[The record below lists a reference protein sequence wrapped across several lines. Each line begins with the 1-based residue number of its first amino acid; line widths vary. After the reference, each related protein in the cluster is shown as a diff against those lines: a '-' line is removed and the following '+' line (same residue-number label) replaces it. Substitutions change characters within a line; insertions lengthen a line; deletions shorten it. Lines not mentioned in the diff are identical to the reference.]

1 MRTLLYDGECG
12 FCRWVL
18 AGILRRDRHRRIRPV
33 ALQDALAAELLPGM
47 SDEDRFSSFHLVDRD
62 GEILSGGSALP
73 ALLAELPRGRRIGVL
88 LGTLQPVTDLGY
100 RLVSANR
107 SRIGPLIPDRWKA
120 SADERI
126 GRRQAQL
133 EGDPVEEAAR
143 DLSRV

>member
-18 AGILRRDRHRRIRPV
+18 GAILRWDRHRRIRPV

-47 SDEDRFSSFHLVDRD
+47 SEEDRFSSFHLGDRD
-62 GEILSGGSALP
+62 GEILSGGRALP
-73 ALLAELPRGRRIGVL
+73 ALVAELPRGRRIGAL
-88 LGTLQPVTDLGY
+88 LDALQPGTDLGY

-107 SRIGPLIPDRWKA
+107 SRIGPLIPDRWTA
-120 SADERI
+120 LADERI
-126 GRRQAQL
+126 RSRQAQL
-133 EGDPVEEAAR
+133 DDDPVVDAAR